1 MQKTFPV
8 IDPVATGRNIV
19 RLRTERGMTV
29 RDLQEYF
36 GFEEPQAIYK
46 WQRGKSLPTV
56 DNLYAL
62 GRLLGVPMEQILVP
76 AADPSTTEKWLK
88 KEQQDSSCCSLLFMT
103 RLLWLGQEKRNASAL
118 FVRAE
123 PKSVRTFFSWPE
135 GNLMIVRGAQCAR
148 TSCQHGD
155 VRMS

>member
-36 GFEEPQAIYK
+36 GFEEPQAIYT

-88 KEQQDSSCCSLLFMT
+88 KEQQDSSCCSLLLMT

-123 PKSVRTFFSWPE
+123 PKSVRTFLVGPKA
-135 GNLMIVRGAQCAR
+135 I
-148 TSCQHGD
+148 
-155 VRMS
+155 